1 MQNNS
6 VLERSYINDFHRQS
20 SLAALKGEQYML
32 LHPYSREQKLAQINS
47 LRQNTVSKESSNSE
61 RSKRRELAIIEEFKK
76 RGLLFPFYLVYSL
89 AGNSLLIQS
98 SFFIPPRNNYPLPS
112 YNPSH
117 GTYCSALSPYSLLQT
132 SSWCLPH
139 LPRTGDDCQYPYP

>member
-6 VLERSYINDFHRQS
+6 VLERSYINDFHRQNS
-20 SLAALKGEQYML
+20 MDAVKEVESML

-76 RGLLFPFYLVYSL
+76 RGL
-89 AGNSLLIQS
+89 I
-98 SFFIPPRNNYPLPS
+98 
-112 YNPSH
+112 
-117 GTYCSALSPYSLLQT
+117 
-132 SSWCLPH
+132 
-139 LPRTGDDCQYPYP
+139 

>member
-47 LRQNTVSKESSNSE
+47 LRQNNRIKSKLKSSMKNTQHTAF
-61 RSKRRELAIIEEFKK
+61 L
-76 RGLLFPFYLVYSL
+76 
-89 AGNSLLIQS
+89 
-98 SFFIPPRNNYPLPS
+98 YP
-112 YNPSH
+112 
-117 GTYCSALSPYSLLQT
+117 
-132 SSWCLPH
+132 
-139 LPRTGDDCQYPYP
+139 

>member
-47 LRQNTVSKESSNSE
+47 LRQKAVSKESSNSE
-61 RSKRRELAIIEEFKK
+61 RSKRRELAMIEVIEK
-76 RGLLFPFYLVYSL
+76 RGL
-89 AGNSLLIQS
+89 I
-98 SFFIPPRNNYPLPS
+98 
-112 YNPSH
+112 
-117 GTYCSALSPYSLLQT
+117 
-132 SSWCLPH
+132 
-139 LPRTGDDCQYPYP
+139 